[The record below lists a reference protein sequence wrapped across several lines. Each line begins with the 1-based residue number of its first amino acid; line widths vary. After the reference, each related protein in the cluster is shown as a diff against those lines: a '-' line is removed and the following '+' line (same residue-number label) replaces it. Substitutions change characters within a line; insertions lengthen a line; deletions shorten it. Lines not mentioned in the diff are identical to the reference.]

1 MVAIEEIKSSLNSNS
16 NLTQKIKDNFLELIL
31 LFHEK
36 FPEIALD
43 NLDNRVKTLKI
54 ENLSKYVSGEV
65 SKYDPVTNIL
75 SLNEERL
82 GKDVDAKHILM
93 YEILSMIT
101 AKDNYTG
108 FNFNHQFEALNIGY
122 TEILTNYL
130 VGNET
135 EEFVHS
141 DEIIA
146 TNLISISIGNEILL
160 KAFFNNDYM
169 ILTKSLIDAGIEL

>member
-1 MVAIEEIKSSLNSNS
+1 MVEEIEAVLNENP
-16 NLTQKIKDNFLELIL
+16 NLTQDLKMNLLELVAI
-31 LFHEK
+31 FHK
-36 FPEIALD
+36 QFPTVSLE
-43 NLDNRVKTLKI
+43 NLKNRLQTLKI
-54 ENLSKYVSGEV
+54 EPLNKYVSSEV
-65 SKYDPVTNIL
+65 SKYDPLLNTLMI
-75 SLNEERL
+75 NEERL

-93 YEILSMIT
+93 YELLSIMT

-146 TNLISISIGNEILL
+146 TNLISISIGNDILL
-160 KAFFNNDYM
+160 HAFFNNDYM
-169 ILTKSLIDAGIEL
+169 TLTKSLIDAGIEL

>member
-1 MVAIEEIKSSLNSNS
+1 MITIEEIGVSLNQNP
-16 NLTQKIKDNFLELIL
+16 NLTKELKENFLELIQ

-36 FPEIALD
+36 FPGVSLE
-43 NLDNRVKTLKI
+43 NLNNRLKTLTI
-54 ENLSKYVSGEV
+54 ENLNRYTSKEV
-65 SKYDPVTNIL
+65 SKYDPITN
-75 SLNEERL
+75 SLKVNQERL
-82 GKDVDAKHILM
+82 ENDVDAKHILM
-93 YEILSMIT
+93 YELLSILT

-108 FNFNHQFEALNIGY
+108 FNFNHQFEALNVVY

-146 TNLISISIGNEILL
+146 TNLISISIGNDILL
-160 KAFFNNDYM
+160 HAYFNNDYM
-169 ILTKSLIDAGIEL
+169 TLTKSLIEAGIEL

>member
-1 MVAIEEIKSSLNSNS
+1 M
-16 NLTQKIKDNFLELIL
+16 

>member
-82 GKDVDAKHILM
+82 GKDVDVKHILM

>member
-1 MVAIEEIKSSLNSNS
+1 MVEEVEAVLNENP
-16 NLTQKIKDNFLELIL
+16 NLTQDLKIHFLELVAI
-31 LFHEK
+31 FHK
-36 FPEIALD
+36 QFPTISLE
-43 NLDNRVKTLKI
+43 NLKNRLRTLKI
-54 ENLSKYVSGEV
+54 EQLNRYISTEV
-65 SKYDPVTNIL
+65 SKYDPVLNTL
-75 SLNEERL
+75 SINEERL
-82 GKDVDAKHILM
+82 GHEVDAKHILM
-93 YEILSMIT
+93 YELLSIMT

-146 TNLISISIGNEILL
+146 TNLISISIGNDILL
-160 KAFFNNDYM
+160 HAFFNNDYM
-169 ILTKSLIDAGIEL
+169 TLTKSLIDAGIEL

>member
-1 MVAIEEIKSSLNSNS
+1 MVEEIEAVLNTNP
-16 NLTQKIKDNFLELIL
+16 NLTQGLKMNLLELVTI
-31 LFHEK
+31 FQK
-36 FPEIALD
+36 QFPTVSLE
-43 NLDNRVKTLKI
+43 NLKNRLQTLKI
-54 ENLSKYVSGEV
+54 DKLNRYVSSEV
-65 SKYDPVTNIL
+65 SKYDPVLNTLMI
-75 SLNEERL
+75 NEERL

-93 YEILSMIT
+93 YELLSIMT

-146 TNLISISIGNEILL
+146 TNLISISIGNDILL
-160 KAFFNNDYM
+160 HAFFNNDYM
-169 ILTKSLIDAGIEL
+169 TLTKSLIDAGIEL

>member
-1 MVAIEEIKSSLNSNS
+1 MVEEIEAVLNGNP
-16 NLTQKIKDNFLELIL
+16 NLTQDLKINLLELIAI
-31 LFHEK
+31 FHK
-36 FPEIALD
+36 QFPTVSLE
-43 NLDNRVKTLKI
+43 NLKNRLQTLKI
-54 ENLSKYVSGEV
+54 DKLNKYVSSEV
-65 SKYDPVTNIL
+65 SKYDPIL
-75 SLNEERL
+75 NMLMINEERL

-93 YEILSMIT
+93 YELLSIMT

-130 VGNET
+130 VGNDT

-146 TNLISISIGNEILL
+146 TNLISISIGNDILL
-160 KAFFNNDYM
+160 HAFFNNDYM
-169 ILTKSLIDAGIEL
+169 TLTKSLIDAGIEL

>member
-1 MVAIEEIKSSLNSNS
+1 MITIEEIGVSLNQNP
-16 NLTQKIKDNFLELIL
+16 NLTKELKENFLELIQ

-36 FPEIALD
+36 FPGVSLE
-43 NLDNRVKTLKI
+43 NLNNRLKTLTI
-54 ENLSKYVSGEV
+54 ENLNRYTSKEV
-65 SKYDPVTNIL
+65 SKYDPITN
-75 SLNEERL
+75 SLKVNQERL
-82 GKDVDAKHILM
+82 ENDVDAKHILM
-93 YEILSMIT
+93 YELLSILT

-108 FNFNHQFEALNIGY
+108 FNFNHQFEALNVGY

-146 TNLISISIGNEILL
+146 TNLISISIGNDILL
-160 KAFFNNDYM
+160 HAYFNNDYM
-169 ILTKSLIDAGIEL
+169 TLTKSLIEAGIEL

>member
-75 SLNEERL
+75 SLNAERL

>member
-1 MVAIEEIKSSLNSNS
+1 MITIEQIETSLNTNP
-16 NLTQKIKDNFLELIL
+16 NLTQPLKANLLELTS

-36 FPEIALD
+36 FKEVSLE
-43 NLDNRVKTLKI
+43 NLNNRLKTLKV
-54 ENLSKYVSGEV
+54 ESLNRYVTKEV
-65 SKYDPVTNIL
+65 SKYDPVNNIL
-75 SLNEERL
+75 MINSERLNE
-82 GKDVDAKHILM
+82 DVDAKHILM
-93 YEILSMIT
+93 YELLSIIT

-135 EEFVHS
+135 EKFVHS

-146 TNLISISIGNEILL
+146 TNLISVSIGNDILL
-160 KAFFNNDYM
+160 HSFFNNDYM
-169 ILTKSLIDAGIEL
+169 TLTRSLIEAGIKL

>member
-1 MVAIEEIKSSLNSNS
+1 MVAIEEIKTSLNENT
-16 NLTQKIKDNFLELIL
+16 NLTQELKNNFLELIT

-36 FPEIALD
+36 FPEVALD
-43 NLDNRVKTLKI
+43 NLKNRLSTLKI

-65 SKYDPVTNIL
+65 SKYDPITNIL

-82 GKDVDAKHILM
+82 GKDVDARHILM
-93 YEILSMIT
+93 YELLSIIT

-135 EEFVHS
+135 EEFIHS
-141 DEIIA
+141 DEIVA
-146 TNLISISIGNEILL
+146 TNLISISIGNDILL
-160 KAFFNNDYM
+160 QAFFNNDYM
-169 ILTKSLIDAGIEL
+169 ALTQSLIDAGIEL

>member
-1 MVAIEEIKSSLNSNS
+1 MIGEIEASLQQNPNI
-16 NLTQKIKDNFLELIL
+16 TQELKENFLELIN

-36 FPEIALD
+36 FKGVPLE
-43 NLDNRVKTLKI
+43 NLNNRLKTLTI
-54 ENLSKYVSGEV
+54 ENLNRYTSNEV
-65 SKYDPVTNIL
+65 SKYDPMTNTLKI
-75 SLNEERL
+75 NEERL
-82 GKDVDAKHILM
+82 KSDVDAKHILM
-93 YEILSMIT
+93 YELLSILT

-135 EEFVHS
+135 EEFVHA

-146 TNLISISIGNEILL
+146 TNLISISIGNDILL
-160 KAFFNNDYM
+160 HAYFNNDYM
-169 ILTKSLIDAGIEL
+169 TLTKSLIEAGIEL

>member
-1 MVAIEEIKSSLNSNS
+1 MVEEIEAVLNENP
-16 NLTQKIKDNFLELIL
+16 NLTQDLKINLLELVAI
-31 LFHEK
+31 FHK
-36 FPEIALD
+36 QFPTVSLE
-43 NLDNRVKTLKI
+43 NLKNRLQTLKI
-54 ENLSKYVSGEV
+54 EPLNKYVSSEV
-65 SKYDPVTNIL
+65 SKYDPLLNMLMI
-75 SLNEERL
+75 NEERL

-93 YEILSMIT
+93 YELLSMIT

-146 TNLISISIGNEILL
+146 TNLISISIGNDILL
-160 KAFFNNDYM
+160 HAFFNNDYM
-169 ILTKSLIDAGIEL
+169 TLTKSLIDAGIEL

>member
-1 MVAIEEIKSSLNSNS
+1 MVEEIEAVLNTNP
-16 NLTQKIKDNFLELIL
+16 NLTQDLKMNLLELVTI
-31 LFHEK
+31 FQK
-36 FPEIALD
+36 QFPTVSLE
-43 NLDNRVKTLKI
+43 NLKNRLQTLKI
-54 ENLSKYVSGEV
+54 DKLNRYVSSEV
-65 SKYDPVTNIL
+65 SKYDPVLNTLMI
-75 SLNEERL
+75 NEERL

-93 YEILSMIT
+93 YELLSIMT

-146 TNLISISIGNEILL
+146 TNLISISIGNDILL
-160 KAFFNNDYM
+160 HAFFNNDYM
-169 ILTKSLIDAGIEL
+169 TLTKSLIDAGIEL

>member
-1 MVAIEEIKSSLNSNS
+1 MVEEIEAVLNENP
-16 NLTQKIKDNFLELIL
+16 NLTQDLKINLLELVAI
-31 LFHEK
+31 FHK
-36 FPEIALD
+36 QFPTVSLE
-43 NLDNRVKTLKI
+43 NLKNRLQTLKI
-54 ENLSKYVSGEV
+54 EPLNKYVSSEV
-65 SKYDPVTNIL
+65 SKYDPLLNTLMI
-75 SLNEERL
+75 NEERL

-93 YEILSMIT
+93 YELLSMIT

-146 TNLISISIGNEILL
+146 TNLISISIGNDILL
-160 KAFFNNDYM
+160 HAFFNNDYM
-169 ILTKSLIDAGIEL
+169 TLTKSLIDAGIEL